1 METIKQPKFIS
12 TLDLETII
20 PVYQPE
26 PLTEWQLETLE
37 NEERLKR
44 IQMEENNYFERRS
57 F

>member
-20 PVYQPE
+20 QVYQPE